1 MSEGH
6 SAISSNR
13 WAVLT
18 LAALTHTLCVA
29 MPVMCMPVLFN
40 EISKDLGLGLVQVG
54 TIWGIGFLP
63 GIAMGMIGGGLGDRF
78 GTKSVLRLLCI
89 LAGVGCAV
97 RGLSSGFATLAAA
110 NLLFGF
116 LFPAIPMN
124 VHKTCGMWFESK
136 QLGMAN
142 GVVSMGMALG
152 FMATSMI
159 SATVM
164 SPLVGG
170 WSNVLFLYGAVSAAV
185 GVAWHFSPSP
195 SGTGESLAA
204 GQERPSLRE
213 AVLHVLPVR
222 NVWFL
227 GVAIFGFG
235 GCAQGMLGYLPLYLR
250 EMGWSGPAA
259 DNALATFHGVSMA
272 AVIPIALMSD
282 RSASRKQILIP
293 AAIMMGVGTGLL
305 SVAEGAAVWAAVIL
319 AGIVRDGF
327 MAVFMTTIIETKGIG
342 SIYAGTGIG
351 LVMVFSG
358 LSSMIAPPAGNS
370 LASIHPGMP
379 FLFWSGLAALGM
391 VSLRFVR
398 GER

>member
-1 MSEGH
+1 M
-6 SAISSNR
+6 
-13 WAVLT
+13 
-18 LAALTHTLCVA
+18 
-29 MPVMCMPVLFN
+29 
-40 EISKDLGLGLVQVG
+40 
-54 TIWGIGFLP
+54 
-63 GIAMGMIGGGLGDRF
+63 
-78 GTKSVLRLLCI
+78 
-89 LAGVGCAV
+89 
-97 RGLSSGFATLAAA
+97 
-110 NLLFGF
+110 
-116 LFPAIPMN
+116 
-124 VHKTCGMWFESK
+124 
-136 QLGMAN
+136 
-142 GVVSMGMALG
+142 
-152 FMATSMI
+152 
-159 SATVM
+159 
-164 SPLVGG
+164 
-170 WSNVLFLYGAVSAAV
+170 FLYGAVSAAV

-351 LVMVFSG
+351 LVKVFSG